1 MDENRKSLI
10 VWLMVLCMVLIALG
24 ALFLT
29 MPQFVGIEAVTF
41 TTSSTSTTSFP
52 TTVTGVLAVNTTPK
66 TGKPTTTKE
75 NKTDATQVSVDF
87 PLNINAATKE
97 ELMCVSGIGETY
109 AQRIIDYR
117 DTIGGY
123 VSLEQLL
130 EVDGIGEKR
139 LSSWAPFLTVA

>member
-10 VWLMVLCMVLIALG
+10 VWLMVLCMVLIILG

-29 MPQFVGIEAVTF
+29 MPQFAGIEAVTF
-41 TTSSTSTTSFP
+41 TTSSTTTTSFP
-52 TTVTGVLAVNTTPK
+52 TTVTGVLAVNTTSK
-66 TGKPTTTKE
+66 TGKTTTVKE
-75 NKTDATQVSVDF
+75 NKTDGTKVSVDF
-87 PLNINAATKE
+87 PLNINTATKE
-97 ELMCVSGIGETY
+97 ELMCVSGIGEVY

-130 EVDGIGEKR
+130 DVEGVGEKR
-139 LSSWAPFLTVA
+139 LNSWTPFLTVA